1 MTGERPR
8 LAVIGGGIT
17 GLAAAHR
24 LHELQPDWSIV
35 LYEASPR
42 LGGVLQS
49 IRRDGFLIE
58 LAADNFIRG
67 PSAPWAEQLC
77 QRIGFADQL
86 IGTNPQFRQG
96 AHFLERSTAAG
107 ARGLSVDGPVAAFDD
122 PRVAAAQSCRQ
133 IASDART
140 SHPAAADRIGR
151 EPGGVRH
158 TPLGT

>member
-1 MTGERPR
+1 MNSITGARPR

-24 LHELQPDWSIV
+24 LHELRPDGSIV
-35 LYEASPR
+35 LYEAGSR

-86 IGTNPQFRQG
+86 IGTNPQFRQ
-96 AHFLERSTAAG
+96 AHIFWNGRLLPVPEG
-107 ARGLSVDGPVAAFDD
+107 FQLMARRAHDD
-122 PRVAAAQSCRQ
+122 PRLAAPQPHGQTAP
-133 IASDART
+133 DAGT
-140 SHPAAADRIGR
+140 THSAATGR
-151 EPGGVRH
+151 NG
-158 TPLGT
+158 